1 MAQGASRSGV
11 NAGRDNVWPRQ
22 RLLPQPNFGPSC
34 ALSCQPPLDI
44 PSRTISHPVR
54 GTVSELHQNINS
66 GEHLPSMKAG
76 HAIAILVA
84 RIALFAFLI
93 VAGYSVVASIPGGLR
108 TFYEWLPILAYLLP
122 EVGAVWYVVRRGR
135 SATVAGRFVVPYW
148 TFLSALLCFAVL
160 GLRGFGL
167 LGGIVLFAGLAALG
181 FYSNAIAIDSLVD
194 TFKNWR
200 ASRPTRVNGKTSP
213 PSRTP
218 PHSTK

>member
-1 MAQGASRSGV
+1 MSRRGLDADRH
-11 NAGRDNVWPRQ
+11 NMWPRQ
-22 RLLPQPNFGPSC
+22 CFLPQPNFGPSC
-34 ALSCQPPLDI
+34 VLFCQPPLDI
-44 PSRTISHPVR
+44 PSRAISHTVR
-54 GTVSELHQNINS
+54 GTVSELHQNIIS

-93 VAGYSVVASIPGGLR
+93 AAGYGLLVSIPGGLR

-148 TFLSALLCFAVL
+148 TFLSALVCFGVL

-200 ASRPTRVNGKTSP
+200 VARRTRLNGKTSP

-218 PHSTK
+218 PPHSTK